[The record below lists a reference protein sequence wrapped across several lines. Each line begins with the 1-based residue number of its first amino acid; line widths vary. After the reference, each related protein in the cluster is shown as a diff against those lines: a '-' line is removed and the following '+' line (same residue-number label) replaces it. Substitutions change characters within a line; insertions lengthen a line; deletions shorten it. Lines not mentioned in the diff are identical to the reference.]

1 VLVSFSV
8 LRPAVIKPLFNFNES
23 RYDMNWNLKTVVAAA
38 GMVAAMSAQAGS
50 VVVWGE
56 ALSGNSLQR
65 ISDFYSGLPGDT
77 SVVAGGTLDTV
88 NLAGINLLWAVQPA
102 DDYTGA
108 ELTTMANFIAGGGR
122 IAFMGEHGSFAPAQ
136 NIRINTALSFL
147 GATIQIQNVTFDGGF
162 RSASVAD
169 GQIKAHSL
177 TAGVN
182 TYQYAAFAPQ
192 IISGSAQILMTGE
205 DNTSTVMMS
214 FQNIGAGSIFLITDQ
229 NVFDNAPTWGGSFDN
244 ARMFANLLEASTTND
259 VPEPDSLA
267 LVGLALAGL
276 TLLRRGKAKA

>member
-1 VLVSFSV
+1 
-8 LRPAVIKPLFNFNES
+8 
-23 RYDMNWNLKTVVAAA
+23 MNWNLKTVVAAV
-38 GMVAAMSAQAGS
+38 GMVAAMSAQAGN

-56 ALSGNSLQR
+56 SINSGVRERVNN
-65 ISDFYSGLPGDT
+65 FYAGLAGDT
-77 SVVAGGTLDTV
+77 SSLVNAGVTLDNVDLT
-88 NLAGINLLWAVQPA
+88 GINLLWAIQPA
-102 DDYTGA
+102 DAYTGA
-108 ELTTMANFIAGGGR
+108 ELTAMANFIAGGGR

-136 NIRINTALSFL
+136 NTRINAALSFL
-147 GATIQIQNVTFDGGF
+147 GATIQIQNTVYDGGF
-162 RSASVAD
+162 RTASVGD

-182 TYQYAAFAPQ
+182 SYQYAAFAPQ

-205 DNTSTVMMS
+205 DDTSTVMMS

-244 ARMFANLLEASTTND
+244 ARMFANLLEASTTNN